1 MWETMTKT
9 TEVERWERSP
19 KRKTR
24 SERFFSQ
31 PRPPLGFRLPTKP
44 SPEPV
49 RGADEPKLTFLLRK
63 RKWVERRGVYFIK
76 LSRLLDDHPEASEI
90 LGFTKR
96 DITSTFGPAVSREK
110 ERVLIE
116 IEKTVAH
123 NRRLTLR
130 RSRQAYEARH
140 PERAR
145 RFSKLR
151 NREVNDYERD

>member
-1 MWETMTKT
+1 MTKT
-9 TEVERWERSP
+9 TEVERWERSS

-31 PRPPLGFRLPTKP
+31 PRLPLGFRLPTKP

-49 RGADEPKLTFLLRK
+49 RGAGEPKLTFLRRK
-63 RKWVERRGVYFIK
+63 RKWVERRGIYFIK
-76 LSRLLDDHPEASEI
+76 LCQILNDHPEASEI

-116 IEKTVAH
+116 IQKAVAH

-145 RFSKLR
+145 RFLKLR
-151 NREVNDYERD
+151 NGEVNENERE